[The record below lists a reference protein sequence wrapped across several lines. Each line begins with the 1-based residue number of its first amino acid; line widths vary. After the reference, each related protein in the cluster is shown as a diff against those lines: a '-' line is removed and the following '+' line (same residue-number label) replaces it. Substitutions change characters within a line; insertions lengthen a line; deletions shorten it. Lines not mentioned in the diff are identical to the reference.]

1 MRMKIITIHTIKKRM
16 CIISDIKIE
25 SDIKDA
31 DNEENTVDPPVNSLF
46 HVFYNCF

>member
-1 MRMKIITIHTIKKRM
+1 MKIITIYQKGKKM
-16 CIISDIKIE
+16 HIISDIKNE
-25 SDIKDA
+25 SKIKDA